1 LYLVSCTFILY
12 LESSVL
18 RVAYYYHQSKRLAAD
33 HEGNNPYGALLC
45 DALERHGL
53 EVEYSVDYSPEY
65 LRRNQ
70 GRIDVLH
77 WQWPHHDY
85 YHDDAEIMQRQM
97 EDLLSSLELA
107 RELGYKVVWTAHNIY
122 PHNRTHQEIDHEF
135 QLHLCRLATA
145 IIAHCEVNAE
155 GVRREFGRS
164 HDLFI
169 IPHGHFI
176 GVYPYRFSRSE
187 CRSELGVPESG
198 FVYGFI
204 GGILPYKGIEEFADA
219 FCRLPEPDCWLLAAG
234 GGPAKYVD
242 SLWSRIGDHPRILSN
257 FVHGDMKASNED
269 LIRVLTASDV
279 VVLPFH
285 ATMSSGSVVLALSH
299 ARPVIAPALGCLPST
314 LLPGGGILY
323 DPKRKDA
330 LLEAMR
336 EVQGWDRDA
345 ASETALASVQRL
357 DWDGIAKKTLE
368 AYRA

>member
-1 LYLVSCTFILY
+1 MRI
-12 LESSVL
+12 
-18 RVAYYYHQSKRLAAD
+18 AYYYHQRERLSPS

-45 DALERHGL
+45 EALERQGA

-97 EDLLSSLELA
+97 EDLVASLELA

-122 PHNRTHQEIDHEF
+122 PHNRTHQAIDHEF
-135 QLHLCRLATA
+135 RLHLCRLATA
-145 IIAHCEVNAE
+145 IIAHCEVNAD
-155 GVRREFGRS
+155 GVRRAFGRS

-176 GVYPYRFSRSE
+176 AVYPDQFSRSE
-187 CRSELGVPESG
+187 CRSELGVPESD

-219 FCRLPEPDCWLLAAG
+219 FYRLSEPACWMLAAG

-285 ATMSSGSVVLALSH
+285 ATMSSGSVILSLSH
-299 ARPVIAPALGCLPST
+299 ARPVIAPALGCLPSF
-314 LLPGGGILY
+314 LLSGGGILY

-336 EVQGWDRDA
+336 KVQVWDRDA
-345 ASETALASVQRL
+345 ASRTALASVQRL
-357 DWDGIAKKTLE
+357 DWDGIAKKTFE
-368 AYRA
+368 AYRV

>member
-1 LYLVSCTFILY
+1 M
-12 LESSVL
+12 
-18 RVAYYYHQSKRLAAD
+18 RVAYYYHQSERLPAD

-45 DALERHGL
+45 EALERQGA
-53 EVEYSVDYSPEY
+53 EVEYSVDHSPEY

-70 GRIDVLH
+70 GRIDVIHL
-77 WQWPHHDY
+77 QWPHHDY
-85 YHDDAEIMQRQM
+85 YHDDDEIMQRQM
-97 EDLLSSLELA
+97 QDLVSFLELA

-135 QLHLCRLATA
+135 RLHLCRLATA

-155 GVRREFGRS
+155 GVTRHFGRS
-164 HDLFI
+164 HDLFV

-204 GGILPYKGIEEFADA
+204 GGILPYKGIEEFANA
-219 FCRLPEPDCWLLAAG
+219 FCRLSEPDCWLLAAG

-279 VVLPFH
+279 IVLPFH
-285 ATMSSGSVVLALSH
+285 ATMSSGSVVLGLSH

-323 DPKRKDA
+323 DPKQKDA
-330 LLEAMR
+330 LLEAMQ
-336 EVQGWDRDA
+336 EIQGWDRDT
-345 ASETALASVQRL
+345 ASERALASVQRL

-368 AYRA
+368 VYRV